1 MASYGV
7 SSHTNSFTELPK
19 DTKAVYSQRMVEY
32 IAFFVCQPML
42 RDKVA
47 RERNAHFFAR
57 ADKATLRENR
67 YFCVA

>member
-1 MASYGV
+1 
-7 SSHTNSFTELPK
+7 
-19 DTKAVYSQRMVEY
+19 MVEY
-32 IAFFVCQPML
+32 IAFFVYQPIL

-47 RERNAHFFAR
+47 RERNAHSFAR